1 MSFLYLNGGVLPHHE
16 AKVSVLDRSY
26 LFGEGAFESFRSYE
40 GKGESPK
47 VLFLKDHLAR
57 LNWTC
62 EFLGLKFP
70 DDVDFDS
77 VCAELLKKNGL
88 KNARFKILVSR
99 LETSANEDEIH
110 NLMISCEDLKETSS
124 LYRLMTIKNLV
135 NDSLPVSA
143 MKTTSRITKVLARA
157 TAEDAGYHDGILLN
171 NKGMVTETTCA
182 NIFWV
187 DKDAVL
193 HTVMSEQGLLGGVMK
208 KLICTLLTE
217 NKLKYKE
224 AVIAAADIS
233 QVRELF
239 ITNALIGIKPVV
251 NVDGRQ
257 ISGGTMGPITEMI
270 QDLWEKKIKKMTVC

>member
-1 MSFLYLNGGVLPHHE
+1 MSFLYLNGEFLPIKE

-40 GKGESPK
+40 GK

-57 LNWTC
+57 LTWTC
-62 EFLGLKFP
+62 EFLGLRFP
-70 DDVDFDS
+70 NDLDFNS
-77 VCAELLKKNGL
+77 ACAELLQKNGL

-99 LETSANEDEIH
+99 METATDETKTI
-110 NLMISCEDLKETSS
+110 NAMISCEGLTETSPT
-124 LYRLMTIKNLV
+124 YRLMTIKNLV

-157 TAEDAGYHDGILLN
+157 TAEDAGCHDGILLN
-171 NKGMVTETTCA
+171 SKGMVTETTCA

-208 KLICTLLTE
+208 KLICDLLTE

-224 AVIAAADIS
+224 TVIAAADIS

-239 ITNALIGIKPVV
+239 VTNALIGIKPVV
-251 NVDGRQ
+251 NIDGRQ
-257 ISGGTMGPITEMI
+257 ISGGAVGPITEMLM
-270 QDLWEKKIKKMTVC
+270 DLWEKKIKTLMG